1 MIIQSLLDLDFYKLT
16 MAQLAFLYF
25 PHIPV
30 KFAFTNRTQVALAKY
45 ISKKEL
51 EQELETIRSLQL
63 TRQEAEY
70 LQQLGFRENFIRFL
84 VDLKLPA
91 VKVWIQDNDYRIE
104 VKDEWPRA
112 TLWETIILA
121 VVNELY
127 FRALLRQRSDLCQE
141 KLLKEG
147 RRRLERKIEIL
158 EQYPEIK
165 IVEFGTRRRFNFAW
179 QEEVVLELNQ
189 KAKENFLGT
198 SNVHLAQKHKL
209 QAFGTFAHEM
219 DMVFSGIFRNDLKN
233 SHRKMLEFWW
243 NLYGEKLSVA
253 LTDTYGTNFF
263 FQDFTREQA
272 LKWRGLR
279 QDSGDPIEFGE
290 RVIQFYKG
298 LDIDP
303 REKVIIFSDGLDID
317 KIIQIYKHFCGSFRM
332 IFGWGTNLTNDL
344 GPKALSIVVKAV
356 EANGFGTV
364 KLSDNIAKAIGSPD
378 DIALF
383 KKVFTY
389 KNNFYEE
396 CRY

>member
-16 MAQLAFLYF
+16 MFQLAFLYF
-25 PHIPV
+25 PHVPV
-30 KFAFTNRTQVALAKY
+30 KFAFTNRTQVALARY
-45 ISKKEL
+45 IPQKEL
-51 EQELETIRSLQL
+51 EQELETVRNLRL
-63 TRQEAEY
+63 TKQEAEY
-70 LQQLGFRENFIRFL
+70 LRQLGFRKNFIEFL
-84 VDLKLPA
+84 ANLKLPA
-91 VKVWIQDNDYRIE
+91 VKVWTQDNDYRIE
-104 VKDEWPRA
+104 VKDEWPRV

-121 VVNELY
+121 IVNELY
-127 FRALLRQRSDLCQE
+127 FCALLRQRSNLYQE

-147 RRRLERKIEIL
+147 RKRLERKIEIL
-158 EQYPEIK
+158 NQYPEIK

-243 NLYGEKLSVA
+243 NLYGERLSIA
-253 LTDTYGTNFF
+253 LTDTYGTDFF

-290 RVIQFYKG
+290 KAVRFYKKLG
-298 LDIDP
+298 INP
-303 REKVIIFSDGLDID
+303 SEKVIVFSDGLDID
-317 KIIQIYKHFCGSFRM
+317 KIVEIYKHFRGRIQM
-332 IFGWGTNLTNDL
+332 VFGWGTNLTNDL
-344 GPKALSIVVKAV
+344 GLKALSIVVKAV

-364 KLSDNIAKAIGSPD
+364 KLSDNIAKAIGHPD

-383 KKVFTY
+383 KKAFAY
-389 KNNFYEE
+389 KNNFYKK